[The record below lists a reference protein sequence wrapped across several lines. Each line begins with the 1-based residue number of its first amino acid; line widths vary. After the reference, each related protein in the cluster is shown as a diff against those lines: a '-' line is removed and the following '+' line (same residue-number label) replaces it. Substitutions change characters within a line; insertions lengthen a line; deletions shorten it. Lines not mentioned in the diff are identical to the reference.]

1 MNKHARLGLYLAGLA
16 VLALPTT
23 ADATPFTWTG
33 FYIGGNAGAGWGGDS
48 TSVDLE
54 GFNYFKANPVPGEV
68 TKVGD
73 DTSFIG
79 GGQIGY
85 NYTFNRVV
93 AGIEAD
99 FSGFDIRAAKIPAS
113 SKADWGSDTRVVL
126 R

>member
-1 MNKHARLGLYLAGLA
+1 MNRHARLGLYLAGFA
-16 VLALPTT
+16 VLDLPTT

-33 FYIGGNAGAGWGGDS
+33 FYIGGNAGAGWRGDS

-54 GFNYFKANPVPGEV
+54 GFNYFAGNPRPGEV
-68 TKVGD
+68 TKVGY
-73 DTSFIG
+73 DTAFIG
-79 GGQIGY
+79 VGQIGY
-85 NYTFNRVV
+85 NYAFNKVV

-99 FSGFDIRAAKIPAS
+99 FSAFDIRAAKIPAS